1 MKRQLQFFWMML
13 LPLWIWAGP
22 VDVETAR
29 QQAAGFF
36 NQHPSSLAKQ
46 RRSAAKQQEMQ
57 LLYVQQ
63 DSPEEA
69 PLLYVFGVENGEGY
83 AVIAGDDA
91 AISPVLGYSKTGS
104 FDPEN
109 MPCCLRDWLDEY
121 GQQLSAAREASSM
134 RKAPANNVTKAAIEP
149 LIKSKWGQD
158 APYNNLCPIYDSN
171 TGWRCPAGCVATAI
185 AQIMYYH
192 QWPIQGVGSHTYQWN
207 GQNLTANFGSTTYEW
222 DKMKDTYELEDNDPD
237 DALATLIYHCGV
249 AVNMSY
255 GINSAA
261 SLRKDCFTEYFNY
274 SEASLQFLRG
284 DYDID
289 PVTMEEIIYDEL
301 SDSRPVLITGFPEV
315 YGNICDGHAF
325 VCDGYDNGYFHFNFG
340 WDGRHDDYYLLSAI
354 TPYSDSDYN
363 YSFHHDIVYGIQKP
377 GKELLVDGVLY
388 EYYPDK
394 TAILLKGSVVGAYEI
409 PSTIQ
414 TEGGECRV
422 IAIKERAFENC
433 SNLTSLV
440 VPDNVKSIGDG
451 AFYNC
456 YKLSSVTLP
465 NSIRFIDNQTFAYCS
480 NLTSIAIPSHVRSI
494 GSNAFNGC
502 GKLETLTIPQSV
514 NFIGWYAFNGCASLT
529 SIIVENGNLKY
540 DSRNNCNALIE
551 TATNTLIKGCNNTII
566 PDGITSIDDY
576 AFYQCSGLNSI
587 VFPSSVTSIGDY
599 AFYGCKQLTDLNIPK
614 NVVSIGSS
622 WGRVFA
628 GCSNLTSIIVEKGN
642 LKYDSRNN
650 CNALIETATNTLIQ
664 GCNNT
669 IIPDDIT
676 SIGDMAF
683 DNCRGLVS
691 VTIPDGVTSIG
702 DFAFEWCTSLTSI
715 NFPTGLKK
723 IGKYAFNACLNI
735 SSVVSK
741 TRNIFAFGTD
751 AFNGVNYYSPCVLTV
766 PYGTKD
772 AYIAAGWTEN
782 VFKGGIVEAP
792 YALKIADVDG
802 NEKVT
807 ITDAVAIV
815 SHILGDDINGF
826 VAAAADVNG
835 DGRITIT
842 DAVAVVDMILSGTAS
857 AKARRDMEENTL
869 DPK

>member
-1 MKRQLQFFWMML
+1 M
-13 LPLWIWAGP
+13 
-22 VDVETAR
+22 
-29 QQAAGFF
+29 
-36 NQHPSSLAKQ
+36 
-46 RRSAAKQQEMQ
+46 
-57 LLYVQQ
+57 
-63 DSPEEA
+63 
-69 PLLYVFGVENGEGY
+69 
-83 AVIAGDDA
+83 
-91 AISPVLGYSKTGS
+91 
-104 FDPEN
+104 
-109 MPCCLRDWLDEY
+109 
-121 GQQLSAAREASSM
+121 
-134 RKAPANNVTKAAIEP
+134 
-149 LIKSKWGQD
+149 
-158 APYNNLCPIYDSN
+158 
-171 TGWRCPAGCVATAI
+171 
-185 AQIMYYH
+185 
-192 QWPIQGVGSHTYQWN
+192 
-207 GQNLTANFGSTTYEW
+207 
-222 DKMKDTYELEDNDPD
+222 
-237 DALATLIYHCGV
+237 
-249 AVNMSY
+249 
-255 GINSAA
+255 
-261 SLRKDCFTEYFNY
+261 
-274 SEASLQFLRG
+274 
-284 DYDID
+284 
-289 PVTMEEIIYDEL
+289 
-301 SDSRPVLITGFPEV
+301 
-315 YGNICDGHAF
+315 
-325 VCDGYDNGYFHFNFG
+325 
-340 WDGRHDDYYLLSAI
+340 
-354 TPYSDSDYN
+354 
-363 YSFHHDIVYGIQKP
+363 
-377 GKELLVDGVLY
+377 
-388 EYYPDK
+388 
-394 TAILLKGSVVGAYEI
+394 
-409 PSTIQ
+409 
-414 TEGGECRV
+414 
-422 IAIKERAFENC
+422 
-433 SNLTSLV
+433 V

-480 NLTSIAIPSHVRSI
+480 NLTSIAIPSHVQSI

-842 DAVAVVDMILSGTAS
+842 DAVAVVDMILSVVMRPSKYGETWKTIRS
-857 AKARRDMEENTL
+857 THNRTHFYL
-869 DPK
+869 LTYF